1 MSAVISS
8 LAPRHLWR
16 AIATESDA
24 VAVVER
30 DALGTTARVA
40 FWPAARHGLVVGA
53 VDRVLTDLDLQASRF
68 RSDSEVSAL
77 PAAGGRFMVSAG
89 LAEAISIALAAAR
102 WTGGLVDP
110 TVGGALCALGYDRDF
125 VLMTGDPSEGGAGGP
140 AAADIPGWRTVRLT
154 GRQLELA
161 PGVQLDLGST
171 GKGLGADRAATAAC
185 AAAQAAGVLVSLG
198 GDLTV
203 AGQPP
208 AGGWPVLVAD
218 DHRYNQKGGPNDPVQ
233 LVRITAGALATS
245 SISCRRWQ
253 RGGQLM
259 HHIVDPRTGWP
270 AAGPWRTVSV
280 AAASC
285 AEANAAATAAIVSG
299 HGAEDWLAGIGLP
312 ARLVA
317 ADGTVQKINGWP
329 ADDGGALPPVG
340 PVMPGPPASIGGQPR
355 REGSFP

>member
-1 MSAVISS
+1 V
-8 LAPRHLWR
+8 
-16 AIATESDA
+16 A
-24 VAVVER
+24 VAER

-40 FWPAARHGLVVGA
+40 FWPAARHGLVIGA
-53 VDRVLTDLDLQASRF
+53 VDRVLTELDLQASRF

-77 PAAGGRFMVSAG
+77 SAAGGRFAVSAG
-89 LAEAISIALAAAR
+89 LAEAISVALAAAR

-125 VLMTGDPSEGGAGGP
+125 VLMTSEPSAGSEDRS
-140 AAADIPGWRTVRLT
+140 AADIPGWRSVRLT
-154 GRQLELA
+154 GRQLDLA
-161 PGVQLDLGST
+161 AGVQLDLGAT
-171 GKGLGADRAATAAC
+171 GKGLGADRAATAAF
-185 AAAQAAGVLVSLG
+185 AAAEAGGVLVSLG
-198 GDLTV
+198 GDMTV

-218 DHRYNQKGGPNDPVQ
+218 DHRYNGRGGPNEPVQ
-233 LVRITAGALATS
+233 LVRITTGALATS
-245 SISCRRWQ
+245 SISCRQWQ

-259 HHIVDPRTGWP
+259 HHILDPRTGRP

-299 HGAEDWLAGIGLP
+299 DCAENWLADSGLP

-317 ADGTVQKINGWP
+317 ADGTVQKINAWP
-329 ADDGGALPPVG
+329 SADGGILPPVDA
-340 PVMPGPPASIGGQPR
+340 VMPGPPDSIQGQPG
-355 REGSFP
+355 REGTFS

>member
-1 MSAVISS
+1 MSAVLSS
-8 LAPRHLWR
+8 LGPGHIWR

-24 VAVVER
+24 VAVAER

-53 VDRVLTDLDLQASRF
+53 VDRVLTELNLQASRF
-68 RSDSEVSAL
+68 RSDSEISAM
-77 PAAGGRFMVSAG
+77 PAAGGRFTVSAG

-110 TVGGALCALGYDRDF
+110 TVGGPLCALGYDRDF
-125 VLMTGDPSEGGAGGP
+125 VLIGNEPSGSEDGP
-140 AAADIPGWRTVRLT
+140 APAGVPGWRAVRLT
-154 GRQLELA
+154 GRQLDLA
-161 PGVQLDLGST
+161 AGVQLDLGAT

-185 AAAQAAGVLVSLG
+185 AAARLGGVLVSLG
-198 GDLTV
+198 GDMKV

-218 DHRYNQKGGPNDPVQ
+218 DHRCNGTGGPDKPVQ
-233 LVRITAGALATS
+233 LVLISTGALATS
-245 SISCRRWQ
+245 SISCRQWQ
-253 RGGQLM
+253 HGGQSM
-259 HHIVDPRTGWP
+259 HHILDPRTGRP

-299 HGAEDWLAGIGLP
+299 HGAEDWLAGTGLP

-317 ADGTVQKINGWP
+317 ANGTVQKINGWP
-329 ADDGGALPPVG
+329 AADGGVLPPVDA
-340 PVMPGPPASIGGQPR
+340 VMPRLPDSIRAQPG
-355 REGSFP
+355 REGSSS